1 MIVKHELKTHTFN
14 ADLFLSEG
22 DIFSSSLPS
31 LTVRIAKCVNALSVA
46 RVERLRTNA
55 LPLRF
60 RTATDESN
68 FA

>member
-31 LTVRIAKCVNALSVA
+31 LTVRIRCANALSVA
-46 RVERLRTNA
+46 RVELLCTNA